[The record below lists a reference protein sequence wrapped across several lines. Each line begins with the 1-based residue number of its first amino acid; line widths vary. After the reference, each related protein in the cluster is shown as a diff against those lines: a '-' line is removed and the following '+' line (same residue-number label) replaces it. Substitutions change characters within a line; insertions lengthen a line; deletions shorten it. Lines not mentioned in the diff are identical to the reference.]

1 MLSSGFGSGCS
12 IIEAHAE
19 IIFQSR
25 GPHCIEKKVFQNMN
39 PNENQPTNY
48 SPWFMAQIFDLP
60 IISTP
65 IFLLSIALLAL
76 RIIAVHQ
83 VRACEI

>member
-1 MLSSGFGSGCS
+1 MLSRVFGSGCS

-65 IFLLSIALLAL
+65 IFFAIDSLISFKNYC
-76 RIIAVHQ
+76 
-83 VRACEI
+83 RASSARM